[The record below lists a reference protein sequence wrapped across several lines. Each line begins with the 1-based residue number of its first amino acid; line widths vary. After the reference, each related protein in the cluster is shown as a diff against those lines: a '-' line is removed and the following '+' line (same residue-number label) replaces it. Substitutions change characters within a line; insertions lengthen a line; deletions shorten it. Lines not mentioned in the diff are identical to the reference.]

1 MPEDE
6 QLGFLIGV
14 AAQQHPGDGQQPAGH
29 LYSIEMITPTWSQP
43 RTLYH
48 PDLRR

>member
-14 AAQQHPGDGQQPAGH
+14 AAQEHPRDGSSLRAT

-43 RTLYH
+43 RTLYR